1 MSPSHDNSF
10 ELDTDDEK
18 DVCCVRIQSVAHS
31 LTHSLIWNI
40 VLACELV
47 SEKQNK
53 FRLQVSTC
61 EVLID
66 HCHALQTVEPLPF
79 QFD

>member
-1 MSPSHDNSF
+1 MTILLSLTRMMKKMFAAFAFN
-10 ELDTDDEK
+10 
-18 DVCCVRIQSVAHS
+18 QSLTHS

-66 HCHALQTVEPLPF
+66 HCHALQAVEPLPF